1 MRSDK
6 SHDSIEN
13 IHLAKAKKYL
23 LTFNFEVGFLI
34 NFGATSLE
42 WKKIFNNKF
51 KPAG

>member
-6 SHDSIEN
+6 SGDSIEN

-34 NFGATSLE
+34 NFWSHQLRME
-42 WKKIFNNKF
+42 KDF
-51 KPAG
+51 